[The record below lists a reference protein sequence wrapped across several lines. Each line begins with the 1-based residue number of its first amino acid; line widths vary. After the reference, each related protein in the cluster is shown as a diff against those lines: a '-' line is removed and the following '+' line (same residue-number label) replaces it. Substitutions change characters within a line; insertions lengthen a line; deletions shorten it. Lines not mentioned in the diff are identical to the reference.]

1 MGILDKKRINLKVLM
16 FGWEYPPY
24 KSGGLGTACYGLTK
38 GLKNNDV
45 DIIFVLPRG
54 DKGKADNSYV
64 KMLIASDYGS
74 IKFIGIPTLLRPY
87 ITSESYK
94 MMKGQKGGGSI
105 YGEDLF
111 QEVYNY
117 AQMARLIAEKE
128 DYDIIHCH
136 DWMTYPAGI
145 EAKKVSGKKLVVH
158 LHATEFDRTGGNSVN
173 EYVYNIEK
181 DGFEKADRVIAVSN
195 FAKNMITQHY
205 GINPEKIDVV
215 HNAVEKEHKKFQ
227 ELKPGKESLI
237 LFLGRITLQKGPEYF
252 VYAAKKVLEKRK
264 DVKFVMVGT
273 GDMLERMINLTID
286 LGINDHFLFT
296 GFLEGE
302 ALDKVYS
309 MARLYV
315 MPSVSEPFGITPLE
329 AITNGTPVLISKQ
342 SGVSEVLQHALK
354 VDFWDVNEMANKMLA
369 VLKHDELH
377 QTLRDNAQAQVHSVS
392 WDKSARKVLDVY
404 KKVLGW

>member
-1 MGILDKKRINLKVLM
+1 MKVLM

-24 KSGGLGTACYGLTK
+24 KSGGLGTACFGLTK
-38 GLKNNDV
+38 GLKNHNV

-54 DKGKADNSYV
+54 DKDKADNRYV

-74 IKFIGIPTLLRPY
+74 VKFIGIPTLLRPY
-87 ITSESYK
+87 ITSESYRTIR
-94 MMKGQKGGGSI
+94 GQKGSAGSI

-117 AQMARLIAEKE
+117 AQRAKLIARDEAF
-128 DYDIIHCH
+128 DIIHCH

-145 EAKKVSGKKLVVH
+145 EARKVSGKKLVVH

-173 EYVYNIEK
+173 EYVYKIEK
-181 DGFEKADRVIAVSN
+181 EGFEKADRIIAVSN
-195 FAKNMITQHY
+195 FTKDMITKHY

-215 HNAVEKEHKKFQ
+215 HNAVEKEHKKFE
-227 ELKPGKESLI
+227 ELKVGKEKLV
-237 LFLGRITLQKGPEYF
+237 LFLGRVTLQKGPEYF

-286 LGINDHFLFT
+286 MGINDKFLFT

-302 ALDKVYS
+302 ALDKMYS

-342 SGVSEVLQHALK
+342 SGVSEVLHHALK
-354 VDFWDVNEMANKMLA
+354 VDFWDVNEMANKILA
-369 VLKHDELH
+369 VLKHDDLH
-377 QTLRDNAQAQVHSVS
+377 VTLRDNAQTQVNSIS

-404 KKVLGW
+404 KKVVGW

>member
-1 MGILDKKRINLKVLM
+1 M

-38 GLKNNDV
+38 GLKNHNV

-54 DKGKADNSYV
+54 DKDKADNSYV
-64 KMLIASDYGS
+64 KMLIASDYGN
-74 IKFIGIPTLLRPY
+74 IKFIGIPTILTPY
-87 ITSESYK
+87 MTSESY
-94 MMKGQKGGGSI
+94 MQIKGQKGKAGSI
-105 YGEDLF
+105 YGADLF

-117 AQMARLIAEKE
+117 AQRARLIAQQEE
-128 DYDIIHCH
+128 YDIIHCH

-158 LHATEFDRTGGNSVN
+158 IHATEFDRTGGNGAN
-173 EYVYNIEK
+173 EYVYQLEK
-181 DGFEKADRVIAVSN
+181 RGFEQADRIVAVSN
-195 FAKNMITQHY
+195 FTKNQVVNHY
-205 GINPEKIDVV
+205 GISPEKVDVV

-227 ELKPGKESLI
+227 QLEMGKDKLV
-237 LFLGRITLQKGPEYF
+237 LFLGRVTLQKGPEYF

-286 LGINDHFLFT
+286 MGINDHFLFT

-302 ALDKVYS
+302 ELDKVYS
-309 MARLYV
+309 MAKLYV

-329 AITNGTPVLISKQ
+329 ALTNGTPVLISKQ
-342 SGVSEVLQHALK
+342 SGVSEVLHHALK
-354 VDFWDVNEMANKMLA
+354 VDFWDVNEIANKILA
-369 VLKHDELH
+369 VLKHEELH
-377 QTLRDNAQAQVHSVS
+377 ETLVDNGQTQLNSIS
-392 WDKSARKVLDVY
+392 WDNSARKLIDVY
-404 KKVLGW
+404 KKVIGW

>member
-1 MGILDKKRINLKVLM
+1 M

-38 GLKNNDV
+38 GLKEHNT

-54 DKGKADNSYV
+54 DKDKADNTYV

-74 IKFIGIPTLLRPY
+74 VKFIGIPTLLMPY
-87 ITSESYK
+87 MTSESYQAL
-94 MMKGQKGGGSI
+94 KGQKGGGEI
-105 YGEDLF
+105 YGQDLF

-117 AQMARLIAEKE
+117 ARRAAIIAAEE
-128 DYDIIHCH
+128 QYDIIHCH

-158 LHATEFDRTGGNSVN
+158 LHATEFDRTGGNSTN

-181 DGFEKADRVIAVSN
+181 KGFEEADRIIAVSN
-195 FAKNMITQHY
+195 YTKNMITSHY

-227 ELKPGKESLI
+227 QLGIGNEKVI

-342 SGVSEVLQHALK
+342 SGVSEVLHHALK
-354 VDFWDVNEMANKMLA
+354 VDFWDVNEIANKILA
-369 VLKHDELH
+369 VLRHGELH
-377 QTLRDNAQAQVHSVS
+377 ETLRDNAQTQVNSIS
-392 WDKSARKVLDVY
+392 WSKSARKVLDVY
-404 KKVLGW
+404 KKVMGW

>member
-1 MGILDKKRINLKVLM
+1 M

-38 GLKNNDV
+38 GLKNHDV

-54 DKGKADNSYV
+54 DKDKADTKYV
-64 KMLIASDYGS
+64 KMLIASDYGGS
-74 IKFIGIPTLLRPY
+74 IKFIGIPTILTPY
-87 ITSESYK
+87 MTSESYISV
-94 MMKGQKGGGSI
+94 KGQEGSAGSI
-105 YGEDLF
+105 YGSDLF

-117 AQMARLIAEKE
+117 TQRARIIAEKE
-128 DYDIIHCH
+128 EYDLIHCH

-145 EAKKVSGKKLVVH
+145 AAKKATGKKLIVH
-158 LHATEFDRTGGNSVN
+158 LHATEFDRTGGNGVN

-181 DGFEKADRVIAVSN
+181 NGFEIADKIIAVSQ
-195 FAKNMITQHY
+195 FAKDMITKHY
-205 GINPEKIDVV
+205 GINPGKITVV

-227 ELKPGKESLI
+227 NLALGNEKII
-237 LFLGRITLQKGPEYF
+237 LFLGRLTLQKGPEYF

-286 LGINDHFLFT
+286 MGINQYFLFT

-329 AITNGTPVLISKQ
+329 SITNGTPVLISKQ
-342 SGVSEVLQHALK
+342 SGVSEVLNHALK
-354 VDFWDVNEMANKMLA
+354 VDFWDVDEIANKIMA

-377 QTLRDNAQAQVHSVS
+377 ETLRENGQAQVNSIS
-392 WDKSARKVLDVY
+392 WDKSAKKVLDVY
-404 KKVLGW
+404 KGVMGW

>member
-1 MGILDKKRINLKVLM
+1 M

-38 GLKNNDV
+38 GLKNNNV

-54 DKGKADNSYV
+54 DKDKADCTYV
-64 KMLIASDYGS
+64 KMLIASEYGS

-87 ITSESYK
+87 ITSETYK
-94 MMKGQKGGGSI
+94 MLRAEKGGVGSI
-105 YGEDLF
+105 YGENLF

-117 AQMARLIAEKE
+117 AARARIIAEKE

-136 DWMTYPAGI
+136 DWMTYLAGI

-158 LHATEFDRTGGNSVN
+158 LHATEFDRTGGHSVN
-173 EYVYNIEK
+173 EDVYNIEK
-181 DGFEKADRVIAVSN
+181 EGFEKADRIIAVSN
-195 FAKNMITQHY
+195 FTKDVITKRY

-227 ELKPGKESLI
+227 ELGLGNEKVI

-286 LGINDHFLFT
+286 LGINENFLFT
-296 GFLEGE
+296 GFMEGE
-302 ALDKVYS
+302 ALDKMYS

-315 MPSVSEPFGITPLE
+315 LPSVSEPFGITPLE
-329 AITNGTPVLISKQ
+329 SITNGTPVLISKQ
-342 SGVSEVLQHALK
+342 SGVSEILNHALK
-354 VDFWDVNEMANKMLA
+354 VDFWDVNEIANKMLS

-377 QTLRDNAQAQVHSVS
+377 ETLKENGQAQLNSIS

-404 KKVLGW
+404 KKVIGW

>member
-1 MGILDKKRINLKVLM
+1 LKVLM

-38 GLKNNDV
+38 GLKNHNV

-54 DKGKADNSYV
+54 DKDKADNTYV
-64 KMLIASDYGS
+64 RMLIASDYGS
-74 IKFIGIPTLLRPY
+74 VKFIGIPTLLRPY
-87 ITSESYK
+87 LTSESYIQL
-94 MMKGQKGGGSI
+94 KGRTGKEGKI

-111 QEVYNY
+111 QEVYNF
-117 AQMARLIAEKE
+117 AMRAKLIAKKE
-128 DYDIIHCH
+128 DFDIIHCH

-158 LHATEFDRTGGNSVN
+158 IHATEFDRTGGNGAN
-173 EYVYNIEK
+173 EYVYNLEK
-181 DGFEKADRVIAVSN
+181 QGFEQADRIIAVSN
-195 FAKNMITQHY
+195 FTKNQVVSHY
-205 GINPEKIDVV
+205 GINPENVDVV

-227 ELKPGKESLI
+227 ELSPGKDKLV
-237 LFLGRITLQKGPEYF
+237 LFLGRVTLQKGPEYF

-342 SGVSEVLQHALK
+342 SGVSEVLHHALK
-354 VDFWDVNEMANKMLA
+354 VDFWDVNEIANKILS
-369 VLKHDELH
+369 VLHHDALH
-377 QTLRDNAQAQVHSVS
+377 ETLRDNAQIQVNSIS
-392 WDKSARKVLDVY
+392 WDKSARKLLDVY
-404 KKVLGW
+404 KKVMGW

>member
-1 MGILDKKRINLKVLM
+1 M

-38 GLKNNDV
+38 GLKNHNV

-54 DKGKADNSYV
+54 DKDKADNTYV

-74 IKFIGIPTLLRPY
+74 VKFIGIPTLLRPY
-87 ITSESYK
+87 LTSETYIEL
-94 MMKGQKGGGSI
+94 KGKKGKEGKI

-111 QEVYNY
+111 QEVYNF
-117 AQMARLIAEKE
+117 AMRAKLIAKKE
-128 DYDIIHCH
+128 DFDIIHCH

-145 EAKKVSGKKLVVH
+145 EAKKISGKKLVVH
-158 LHATEFDRTGGNSVN
+158 IHATEFDRTGGNGVN
-173 EYVYNIEK
+173 EYVYNLEK
-181 DGFEKADRVIAVSN
+181 QGFEHADRIVTVSN
-195 FAKNMITQHY
+195 IKKNQVVNHY
-205 GINPEKIDVV
+205 RIDPEKIDVV

-227 ELKPGKESLI
+227 ELSPGKDKI
-237 LFLGRITLQKGPEYF
+237 VLFLGRITLQKGPEYF

-342 SGVSEVLQHALK
+342 SGVSEILHHALK
-354 VDFWDVNEMANKMLA
+354 VDFWDVNEIANKILS
-369 VLKHDELH
+369 VLHHDALH
-377 QTLRDNAQAQVHSVS
+377 ETLRDNAQMQINSIS
-392 WDKSARKVLDVY
+392 WDKSARKLLDVY
-404 KKVLGW
+404 KKVMGW

>member
-1 MGILDKKRINLKVLM
+1 
-16 FGWEYPPY
+16 
-24 KSGGLGTACYGLTK
+24 
-38 GLKNNDV
+38 
-45 DIIFVLPRG
+45 
-54 DKGKADNSYV
+54 
-64 KMLIASDYGS
+64 
-74 IKFIGIPTLLRPY
+74 
-87 ITSESYK
+87 
-94 MMKGQKGGGSI
+94 
-105 YGEDLF
+105 
-111 QEVYNY
+111 
-117 AQMARLIAEKE
+117 MARLIAEKE